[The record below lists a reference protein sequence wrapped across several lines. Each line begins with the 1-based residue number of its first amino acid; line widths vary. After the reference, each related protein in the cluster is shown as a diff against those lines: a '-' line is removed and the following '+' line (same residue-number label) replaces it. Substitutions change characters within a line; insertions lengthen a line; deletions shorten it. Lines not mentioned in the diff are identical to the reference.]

1 MKFEAIYQSNNQV
14 ETKLGLEI
22 IILDINDHAPTFQNP
37 VNEVTVDESHD
48 QGNPYT
54 SLLQYFTI
62 PFMKQNTQ
70 NR

>member
-1 MKFEAIYQSNNQV
+1 MQAKFEEIHQSNNIV
-14 ETKLGLEI
+14 ETRLGLEI
-22 IILDINDHAPTFQNP
+22 IILDINDHAPTFINS

-62 PFMKQNTQ
+62 PFMK
-70 NR
+70 